1 MQIVIDKPS
10 EVFWKERFILIE
22 RSTESKICGLY
33 LLGPLK

>member
-22 RSTESKICGLY
+22 QSTESNFCGLY